1 MPAAPT
7 PAELH
12 RWARARLAHSGNAG
26 GDADALLCAGTGRN
40 TAAIIAGAAK
50 PVPPRQAARFRKLV
64 ARRARG
70 EPLAYLLGER
80 EFWSLRLAVT
90 PDVLIPR
97 IETELLV
104 ECALAHA
111 ARREVAAILELGTG
125 SGAVALAL
133 AGELRCDITATDIAG
148 AALQVASR
156 NRRRHRATR
165 VELRRGDWFDAAPP
179 RRFDLIVSNPP
190 YVAPHDRH
198 LREGDL
204 RFEPKSALVAQCNGF
219 AEIAKIIRAAPHYLR
234 GGGMLLLEHGCTQ
247 AATVRELLA
256 ERGFGGIATRRDLG
270 GRERVSGGV
279 WRGRAFFGAV
289 GVAK

>member
-1 MPAAPT
+1 MAPGMRAAT

-12 RWARARLAHSGNAG
+12 RWARARLAQSANDADAA
-26 GDADALLCAGTGRN
+26 GDADALLCGSTRRCA
-40 TAAIIAGAAK
+40 AAIIAGASM
-50 PVPPRQAARFRKLV
+50 PLPPRQAAHFRRLV

-80 EFWSLRLAVT
+80 EFWSLPLVVT

-97 IETELLV
+97 CDTELLV

-111 ARREVAAILELGTG
+111 ARCEVTAILELGTG

-133 AGELRCDITATDIAG
+133 ASELQCGITATDIAA
-148 AALQVASR
+148 AALEVAAR
-156 NRRRHRATR
+156 NRRRHRAHHI
-165 VELRRGDWFDAAPP
+165 ELRRGDWFDAAPP

-204 RFEPKSALVAQCNGF
+204 RFEPKSAVVAHCNGF
-219 AEIAKIIRAAPHYLR
+219 ADIAKIIRGAPHYLR
-234 GGGMLLLEHGCTQ
+234 GGGMLLLEHGYTQ
-247 AATVRELLA
+247 AAKVRELLA
-256 ERGFGGIATRRDLG
+256 ARGFRGIATRRDLG
-270 GRERVSGGV
+270 GHERVSGGV
-279 WRGRAFFGAV
+279 WGGRA
-289 GVAK
+289 